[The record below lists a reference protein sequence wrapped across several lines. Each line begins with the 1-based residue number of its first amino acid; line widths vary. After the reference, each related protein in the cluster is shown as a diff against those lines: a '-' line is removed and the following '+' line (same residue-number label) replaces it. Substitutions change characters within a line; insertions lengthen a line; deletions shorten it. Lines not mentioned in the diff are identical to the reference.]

1 MSMKSLI
8 KAWRLPDRSNERAQ
22 VTLRIPFSDYARLH
36 ALKKIYPLRSVND
49 ILADIINLSIDEI
62 VAALPSRPANEHDV
76 FEYNSALPSDLPSG
90 CYLEPGDLVGPAVDF
105 ENAYRQILES
115 KSEEDAKESAA

>member
-8 KAWRLPDRSNERAQ
+8 KAWRFPDRSNERAQ

-36 ALKKIYPLRSVND
+36 ALKKIYPLRSAND
-49 ILADIINLSIDEI
+49 ILADIIKLGLDEI
-62 VAALPSRPANEHDV
+62 VDALPSWPACEDDV
-76 FEYNSALPSDLPSG
+76 HEYNAQIPSEFFSR
-90 CYLEPGDLVGPAVDF
+90 CSLELGDPVGPAVDF

-115 KSEEDAKESAA
+115 KSEEDAKEAAA

>member
-1 MSMKSLI
+1 MSMKGLI

-22 VTLRIPFSDYARLH
+22 ITLRIPFSDYARLH
-36 ALKKIYPLRSVND
+36 ALKKVYPLRSVND
-49 ILADIINLSIDEI
+49 ILADIIKLGLDEI
-62 VAALPSRPANEHDV
+62 VDALPSWPADQRHAD
-76 FEYNSALPSDLPSG
+76 EYNFELPSDLPSD

-115 KSEEDAKESAA
+115 KSEDDAKEAAA